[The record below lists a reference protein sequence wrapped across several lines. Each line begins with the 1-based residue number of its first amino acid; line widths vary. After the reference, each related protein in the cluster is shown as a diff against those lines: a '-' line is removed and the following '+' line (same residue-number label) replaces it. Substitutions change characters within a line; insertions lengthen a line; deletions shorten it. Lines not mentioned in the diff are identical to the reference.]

1 MNKIIIYDYHKLNM
15 KLYPVQK
22 QAVMIRFTPTLDD
35 LVIREEAA
43 AIATKMEEKQLL
55 AEYHAALLAQEAA
68 ENPSLVSVGISLVI
82 LLLLLWVFP
91 SSGVAGVV
99 LDFSL
104 PLCPVQYILH
114 YLYYTSLST
123 WFSVYL

>member
-1 MNKIIIYDYHKLNM
+1 MNGIIICNYHELNM
-15 KLYPVQK
+15 IFYLVQK

-68 ENPSLVSVGISLVI
+68 ENPSLVSVGIHLQLPTSSAVHSLVI
-82 LLLLLWVFP
+82 LIIFLGFFP
-91 SSGVAGVV
+91 
-99 LDFSL
+99 
-104 PLCPVQYILH
+104 
-114 YLYYTSLST
+114 
-123 WFSVYL
+123 